1 MLARLS
7 YLSLALVLAACGSE
21 TATDTA
27 LDRAADTAPTQTD
40 RTQADTSETETTI
53 TASAG
58 PRVASAETR
67 EIDWDAA
74 REDLSGASS
83 DLVTIQ
89 SLGEEPAEVPVLL
102 PTGIATS
109 QSAGGGPVFRRTD
122 DGYFAYYPGA
132 AYNITVNG
140 TNQVIPTEAIED
152 TNPDKEPKYTTTI
165 AGAQV
170 WLTRYG
176 ADYVVEFECNDLEDE
191 TDICIQEDEALEIA
205 NQLIVVGSQ

>member
-21 TATDTA
+21 TSIGP
-27 LDRAADTAPTQTD
+27 AADSAADANPAPASAA
-40 RTQADTSETETTI
+40 QADPSETEATVS
-53 TASAG
+53 ASAG

-74 REDLSGASS
+74 REDLSGAS
-83 DLVTIQ
+83 DGLVTVQ

-102 PTGIATS
+102 PAGIATS
-109 QSAGGGPVFRRTD
+109 QSTGGPVFRRTE

-140 TNQVIPTEAIED
+140 TNLVIPTEAIED
-152 TNPDKEPKYTTTI
+152 TNPNKEPKFTTTI

-191 TDICIQEDEALEIA
+191 TDMCIQEDEALDIA